1 MTLQSQTPIVPSID
15 KFNDHGIS
23 IVDKLLQQF
32 LEVATSKNLSQAA
45 KRLFISQPTLTHNM
59 QRLEASL
66 GIELFTRSSTGI
78 TLTESG
84 VLLHDQ
90 ARIMQRI
97 YEQTLHK
104 LEFIKKRSERGLR
117 IGSGHAWWH
126 PLLRHVLQQYRQ
138 SHSAASLNV
147 DLGNHLRLLDMLLNG
162 DIDLFIGH
170 EIHGLTHKSGLLF
183 VPLFLSN
190 DDVFVRE
197 GHPLLGKPCRHSDL
211 LNYPSLLV
219 TPDEN
224 RYLHLVDDLHPKQ
237 QQRSMLQLNE
247 KIIYTSNSI
256 MVSLDIIRDT
266 NAVMPYPRCMSDYF
280 RGFGI
285 QALEMVE
292 RYNKGI
298 VGIYLPGET
307 ADDPHIAQI
316 LTLIRDQVNRQSS
329 LVATF

>member
-1 MTLQSQTPIVPSID
+1 M
-15 KFNDHGIS
+15 
-23 IVDKLLQQF
+23 DKLLQQF
-32 LEVATSKNLSQAA
+32 LEVAVSKNLSQAA

-59 QRLEASL
+59 KRLEASL

-84 VLLHDQ
+84 ALLHEQ

-97 YEQTLHK
+97 YDQTLHK
-104 LEFIKKRSERGLR
+104 LEFIKKRHERGLR
-117 IGSGHAWWH
+117 IGAGHAWWQ
-126 PLLRHVLQQYRQ
+126 PLLRRVFQQYRQ
-138 SHSAASLNV
+138 AHPASSLNV

-170 EIHGLTHKSGLLF
+170 EIHGLTNRSGLLF
-183 VPLFLSN
+183 MPLFMSN

-211 LNYPSLLV
+211 LDYPSLLV

-224 RYLHLVDDLHPKQ
+224 RYLHLVDDPHPKKQ
-237 QQRSMLQLNE
+237 HRSLLQLNE

-256 MVSLDIIRDT
+256 LSSLDIVRDS
-266 NAVMPYPRCMSDYF
+266 NAVMPYPRCMGDYF

-285 QALEMVE
+285 LALEMVE
-292 RYNKGI
+292 RYNRGM
-298 VGIYLPGET
+298 VGVYLPRET
-307 ADDPHIAQI
+307 ADDPHIAQV
-316 LTLIRDQVNRQSS
+316 LTLIRDQVNHQSE